1 MRKTTLESL
10 RETVPPSHK
19 VGYCDEL
26 NSIVLDFH
34 LGAREE
40 AGSPRNGVNWVTLAK
55 RMLGRQSLT
64 ANLKYRTFIW
74 EMEQFTLFVSNGK
87 GVVVEVVPDLP
98 PESTIEA
105 VRQAYSLLRGTKE

>member
-1 MRKTTLESL
+1 
-10 RETVPPSHK
+10 V
-19 VGYCDEL
+19 D
-26 NSIVLDFH
+26 
-34 LGAREE
+34 
-40 AGSPRNGVNWVTLAK
+40 WVALAK